1 MAPRK
6 KKSSTRRKFK
16 GVNVTQALLGY
27 AGVSIWTEGLM
38 GVSPIGFF
46 TDTTGGKSSFKI
58 TGRELL
64 DSAMGGSGGVF
75 KGSADKFGIA
85 DNAFAVVAINA
96 KKNAPDMLMKSVGLG
111 VAGSVGLRLTRKPR
125 AQINKFARS
134 LGLGDLIRF

>member
-1 MAPRK
+1 MPPRK
-6 KKSSTRRKFK
+6 KKRSTRRKFK

-46 TDTTGGKSSFKI
+46 TETTAGSSFKI

-75 KGSADKFGIA
+75 KGSADKAGIA
-85 DNAFAVVAINA
+85 DNAFAVVAMNA
-96 KKNAPDMLMKSVGLG
+96 RKNAPDMLMKSVGLG
-111 VAGSVGLRLTRKPR
+111 VASSVGLRLTRKPR

-134 LGLGDLIRF
+134 LGLGDMIRF